1 MQRPR
6 VNTKLLKIFLFQV
19 ILISA
24 AASIGIYSAALVA
37 EDLLVN
43 EALAGEADYF
53 WQRYQRDSSASL
65 PNTLNL
71 LGYLHD
77 PVAGHSAPDWL
88 RNLPAG
94 MQRAQHEGQQP
105 IVHVSENAG
114 RTLYLVFD
122 EEQVSR
128 LSFYFGIV
136 PLAVVLLVLYALSY
150 LTYLQ
155 AKRAISPIVQ
165 VAAQMAHFDINR
177 TELPQPDWTSVRRTA
192 DAETA
197 ALVDAID
204 AFLARMRKFVTRE
217 RNFTRYASHE
227 LRTPLAVIKGSLANL
242 QALSEQDE
250 KSPGDHG
257 SAHTHTIGA
266 EKMQRQLQRMDTTV
280 KDMEALL
287 ETLLLLAREDEQYGS
302 GDTILVNDI
311 AALLVEQLRQ
321 QNTRPQVSIELQH
334 TGFLSTRAPQR
345 LVSIVL
351 SNLLRNALTY
361 TQAGQVTLTI
371 GEEGFSVEDTGIGI
385 PAHELAS
392 IFDPFFRST
401 GNQEKGFGLG
411 LAIVQKICDQLGWT
425 IAVKSTVGSGTRFD
439 LRITPA
445 PV

>member
-53 WQRYQRDSSASL
+53 WQRYQQDSDASL
-65 PNTLNL
+65 PDTLNL

-77 PVAGHSAPDWL
+77 PIAGHHAPDWL

-177 TELPQPDWTSVRRTA
+177 TELPQPDWTSVRRNA

-204 AFLARMRKFVTRE
+204 AFLARMHKFVARE

-242 QALSEQDE
+242 QALSGLDEQ
-250 KSPGDHG
+250 PPPNM
-257 SAHTHTIGA
+257 SAHTITISA

-287 ETLLLLAREDEQYGS
+287 ETLLLLAREDEQLGS
-302 GDTILVNDI
+302 SDSILVNDV
-311 AALLVEQLRQ
+311 AALLMEPLHL
-321 QNTRPQVSIELQH
+321 QNTRPQVRIELQH
-334 TGFLSTRAPQR
+334 NGFLSTRAPQR

-351 SNLLRNALTY
+351 TNLLRNALTY
-361 TQAGQVTLTI
+361 TKEGQVTLTI
-371 GEEGFSVEDTGIGI
+371 DENGFSVEDTGIGI
-385 PAHELAS
+385 PPHELAS
-392 IFDPFFRST
+392 IFDPFFRSS

-411 LAIVQKICDQLGWT
+411 LAIVQKICAQLGWT
-425 IAVKSTVGSGTRFD
+425 IAVKSTAGSGTRFD
-439 LRITPA
+439 VRVTPA

>member
-53 WQRYQRDSSASL
+53 WQRYQQDSDASL
-65 PNTLNL
+65 PDTLNL

-77 PVAGHSAPDWL
+77 PIAGHHAPDWL
-88 RNLPAG
+88 LNLPAG

-177 TELPQPDWTSVRRTA
+177 TELPQPDWTSVRRNA

-204 AFLARMRKFVTRE
+204 AFLARMHKFVARE

-242 QALSEQDE
+242 QALSGLDDQ
-250 KSPGDHG
+250 PPPNT
-257 SAHTHTIGA
+257 AARTITISA

-287 ETLLLLAREDEQYGS
+287 ETLLLLAREDEQLGS
-302 GDTILVNDI
+302 SDSILVNDV
-311 AALLVEQLRQ
+311 AALLMEPLHL
-321 QNTRPQVSIELQH
+321 QNTRPQVRIELQH
-334 TGFLSTRAPQR
+334 NGFLSTRAPQR

-351 SNLLRNALTY
+351 TNLLRNALTY
-361 TQAGQVTLTI
+361 TKEGQVTLTI
-371 GEEGFSVEDTGIGI
+371 DENGFSVEDTGIGI
-385 PAHELAS
+385 PPHELAS
-392 IFDPFFRST
+392 IFDPFFRSS

-411 LAIVQKICDQLGWT
+411 LAIVQKICAQLGWT
-425 IAVKSTVGSGTRFD
+425 IAVKSTAGSGTRFD
-439 LRITPA
+439 VRVTPA

>member
-1 MQRPR
+1 VQRPR

-53 WQRYQRDSSASL
+53 WQRYQQDSNASL
-65 PNTLNL
+65 PDTLNL

-77 PVAGHSAPDWL
+77 PIAGHHAPDWL

-177 TELPQPDWTSVRRTA
+177 TELPQPDWTSVRRIA

-204 AFLARMRKFVTRE
+204 AFLARMHKFVARE

-242 QALSEQDE
+242 QALSGLDEQ
-250 KSPGDHG
+250 PPPNM
-257 SAHTHTIGA
+257 SAHTITISA

-287 ETLLLLAREDEQYGS
+287 ETLLLLAREDEQLGS
-302 GDTILVNDI
+302 SDSILVNDV
-311 AALLVEQLRQ
+311 AALLMEPLHL
-321 QNTRPQVSIELQH
+321 QNTRPQVRIELQH
-334 TGFLSTRAPQR
+334 NGFLSTRAPQR

-351 SNLLRNALTY
+351 TNLLRNALTY
-361 TQAGQVTLTI
+361 TKEGQVTLTI
-371 GEEGFSVEDTGIGI
+371 DENGFSVEDTGIGI
-385 PAHELAS
+385 PPHELAS
-392 IFDPFFRST
+392 IFDPFFRSS

-411 LAIVQKICDQLGWT
+411 LAIVQKICAQLGWT
-425 IAVKSTVGSGTRFD
+425 IAVKSTAGSGTRFD
-439 LRITPA
+439 VRVTPA

>member
-53 WQRYQRDSSASL
+53 WQRYQQDSDASL
-65 PNTLNL
+65 PDTLNL

-77 PVAGHSAPDWL
+77 PIAGHHAPDWL

-177 TELPQPDWTSVRRTA
+177 TELPQPDWTSVRRNA

-204 AFLARMRKFVTRE
+204 AFLARMHKFVARE

-242 QALSEQDE
+242 QALSGLDEQ
-250 KSPGDHG
+250 PPPNT
-257 SAHTHTIGA
+257 SAHTITISA

-287 ETLLLLAREDEQYGS
+287 ETLLLLAREDEQLGS
-302 GDTILVNDI
+302 SDSILVNDV
-311 AALLVEQLRQ
+311 AALLMEPLHL
-321 QNTRPQVSIELQH
+321 QNTRPQVRIELQH
-334 TGFLSTRAPQR
+334 NGFLSTRAPQR

-351 SNLLRNALTY
+351 TNLLRNALTY
-361 TQAGQVTLTI
+361 TKEGQVTLTI
-371 GEEGFSVEDTGIGI
+371 DENGFSVEDTGIGI
-385 PAHELAS
+385 PPHELAS
-392 IFDPFFRST
+392 IFDPFFRSS

-411 LAIVQKICDQLGWT
+411 LAIVQKICAQLGWT
-425 IAVKSTVGSGTRFD
+425 IAVKSTAGSGTRFD
-439 LRITPA
+439 VRVTPA

>member
-53 WQRYQRDSSASL
+53 WQRYQQDSDASL
-65 PNTLNL
+65 PDTLNL

-77 PVAGHSAPDWL
+77 PIAGHHAPDWL

-204 AFLARMRKFVTRE
+204 AFLARMHKFVARE

-242 QALSEQDE
+242 QALSGLDDQ
-250 KSPGDHG
+250 PPPN
-257 SAHTHTIGA
+257 AAARTLTISA

-287 ETLLLLAREDEQYGS
+287 ETLLLLAREDEQLGS
-302 GDTILVNDI
+302 SDSILVNDV
-311 AALLVEQLRQ
+311 AALLMEPLHL
-321 QNTRPQVSIELQH
+321 QNTRPQVRIELQH
-334 TGFLSTRAPQR
+334 NGFLSTRAPQR

-351 SNLLRNALTY
+351 TNLLRNALTY
-361 TQAGQVTLTI
+361 TKEGQVTLTI
-371 GEEGFSVEDTGIGI
+371 DENGFSVEDTGIGI
-385 PAHELAS
+385 PPHELAS
-392 IFDPFFRST
+392 IFDPFFRSS

-411 LAIVQKICDQLGWT
+411 LAIVQKICAQLGWT
-425 IAVKSTVGSGTRFD
+425 IAVKSTAGSGTRFD
-439 LRITPA
+439 VRVTPA